1 MSYYILPKNNNN
13 IFVNPTCDNTDYKI
27 CISHSLYNYYNE
39 LLKQLQLICSN
50 DTFSYSNNYEDIIKF
65 MNPYDYIFSNV
76 PGSKFSVSKLTP
88 KTTLFYDFL
97 EIIKSLNILD
107 NYKNISI
114 QSLHIT
120 PNYNDSI
127 ECIELFHEDYKEDNL
142 LCFSKID
149 NDTHIS
155 IHNIK
160 FNFMFF
166 EAFYRNDNI
175 NNYILNL
182 IEIFMI
188 ILNHQTVDGISII
201 KINETVHKPV
211 IEFIYLLT
219 STFEKVYIIKPNTN
233 NITSFEKYIVCKN
246 FINDPYKL
254 EVNKNN
260 YRILQNS
267 LKNIDHKNIISII
280 NKELPYCFIN
290 KIDEI
295 NIIIGQQQL
304 EALDQMINILKNK
317 NKEEKIENIKKIN
330 IQKSIGWCEKFKIPC
345 NKFSEKINIFLPIIK
360 ELSDS
365 ISENS

>member
-13 IFVNPTCDNTDYKI
+13 IFVNPICDNIDNKI
-27 CISHSLYNYYNE
+27 CISHSLYNYYYE
-39 LLKQLQLICSN
+39 LLKQLISICSN
-50 DTFSYSNNYEDIIKF
+50 DITNYSNNYNEIIKLI
-65 MNPYDYIFSNV
+65 NPYEYIFTNV
-76 PGSKFSVSKLTP
+76 PGSIFSVSKLNP
-88 KTTLFYDFL
+88 KTMLFYDFL
-97 EIIKSLNILD
+97 EIIKGLNILD
-107 NYKNISI
+107 NYKNKPI

-127 ECIELFHEDYKEDNL
+127 DCIEIFHEDNKEDKV
-142 LCFSKID
+142 LCFNKID
-149 NDTHIS
+149 SDTYVS

-166 EAFYRNDNI
+166 EACYRNSNI
-175 NNYILNL
+175 NSYIVNF

-201 KINETVHKPV
+201 KINEIIHKPI
-211 IEFIYLLT
+211 IELIYLLT
-219 STFEKVYIIKPNTN
+219 SIFEKVYIIKPNTN
-233 NITSFEKYIVCKN
+233 NITNFEKYIVCKN

-254 EVNKNN
+254 EVNKYN
-260 YRILQNS
+260 YKILQNS
-267 LKNIDHKNIISII
+267 LKNIDNKNIISII
-280 NKELPYCFIN
+280 NKELPYYFIN